1 MKWTYENKVVPN
13 PLELPRVVKCLL
25 VLHHAREESDE
36 ERRCEVGRVYGFILK
51 VIVQVW
57 QVNGNQSIG
66 LVEHQLQHRQLRV
79 EQLCHLVLVYYLL
92 QDAESQVFLAVHG
105 QIKITC
111 HEVIALTVVKLFVRD
126 CVCFQDV

>member
-1 MKWTYENKVVPN
+1 MVPD

-25 VLHHAREESDE
+25 VLHHAREQSDE
-36 ERRCEVGRVYGFILK
+36 ERRCEVGRVYCFIFE

-57 QVNGNQSIG
+57 QVNGDQPIC

-79 EQLCHLVLVYYLL
+79 EKLSHLVLVYHLL
-92 QDAESQVFLAVHG
+92 KDAESQVFLAVHG

-111 HEVIALTVVKLFVRD
+111 HEIHALTVVKLFVRY
-126 CVCFQDV
+126 CICFQDV